1 MTSSRP
7 DLIVPIRDRRQSK
20 RYLTL
25 RNFGIAIVV
34 LVVAFLLITIRS
46 EMRGVRPGDYGR
58 LYHSEMP
65 EAVKP
70 AKPVEVVRDGTPPV
84 PDHDAADPMLVEPM
98 GRAQWLGDTPPGT
111 ATTAASVAAPAE
123 PVVTYQAPVAGPAHV
138 AIVGGAEGVAIVKEA
153 PKRQTLKGGFG
164 RQ

>member
-1 MTSSRP
+1 MTRSRP

-20 RYLTL
+20 RYLTV
-25 RNFGIAIVV
+25 RNVGISIFV
-34 LVVAFLLITIRS
+34 LLVAFLLITIRS

-65 EAVKP
+65 DAVKP
-70 AKPVEVVRDGTPPV
+70 AAPVEVVRDGTPPV

-98 GRAQWLGDTPPGT
+98 ARAQWLGDTPPGT
-111 ATTAASVAAPAE
+111 PATTAAIVAPVE
-123 PVVTYQAPVAGPAHV
+123 PTVTYQAPVAGDAHV

-153 PKRQTLKGGFG
+153 KKRPTLKGGFG